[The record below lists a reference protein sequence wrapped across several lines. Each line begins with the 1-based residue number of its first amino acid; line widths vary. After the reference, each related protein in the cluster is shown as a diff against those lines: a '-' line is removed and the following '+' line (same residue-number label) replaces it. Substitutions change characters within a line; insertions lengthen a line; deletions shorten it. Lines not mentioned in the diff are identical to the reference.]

1 VLSFFETDCQ
11 RVILAEDID
20 SEEGRYLNIIKK
32 EELKPK
38 CPYCESDLSD
48 IFFKQK
54 GPGLLFSKTA
64 VYFCPHC
71 RKVLGIGRS
80 NIG

>member
-1 VLSFFETDCQ
+1 M
-11 RVILAEDID
+11 
-20 SEEGRYLNIIKK
+20 NIIKK